1 MLSPPIA
8 LAKGVATGSPHPCQA
23 RSILSSPLSTCYTT
37 KGLFWLILGKDRQRP
52 QLLLEHSVDT
62 PIFIAAVQDGDT
74 GALQNKVGA
83 PMKHTSELRGRRCE
97 QLPRNCRATA
107 AQLPRNCR
115 ATAASV
121 ALQLSA
127 RQLATAKKTSDD
139 MWTAHTTAQN
149 PKESR

>member
-1 MLSPPIA
+1 MIF
-8 LAKGVATGSPHPCQA
+8 AKQ
-23 RSILSSPLSTCYTT
+23 T
-37 KGLFWLILGKDRQRP
+37 KRRPGKQHERQ
-52 QLLLEHSVDT
+52 Q
-62 PIFIAAVQDGDT
+62 
-74 GALQNKVGA
+74 
-83 PMKHTSELRGRRCE
+83 
-97 QLPRNCRATA
+97 PRNCRATA

>member
-23 RSILSSPLSTCYTT
+23 RSILSSPLSSCYTT

-52 QLLLEHSVDT
+52 RLLLEHSVDT

-107 AQLPRNCR
+107 A
-115 ATAASV
+115 SV

>member
-1 MLSPPIA
+1 MIF
-8 LAKGVATGSPHPCQA
+8 AKQTKRRPGKQHERQQPRNCRATA
-23 RSILSSPLSTCYTT
+23 A
-37 KGLFWLILGKDRQRP
+37 
-52 QLLLEHSVDT
+52 QLPRNCRAT
-62 PIFIAAVQDGDT
+62 AA
-74 GALQNKVGA
+74 
-83 PMKHTSELRGRRCE
+83 

-127 RQLATAKKTSDD
+127 RQLVTAKKTSDD
-139 MWTAHTTAQN
+139 MWTAHTTAQH